1 MLTHNIQGAADIGI
15 PMRLLVDVVSEKN
28 SDFYK
33 RLIHF
38 CVNSKQVSVSSM
50 LVRCELND
58 LVNTVSSVETAVH
71 EALQEYSAAARLVLK
86 VLIK

>member
-15 PMRLLVDVVSEKN
+15 PVRLLVDVVSEKS

-50 LVRCELND
+50 LVRCELSD
-58 LVNTVSSVETAVH
+58 LVNTVHVKSLCMRPYGNT
-71 EALQEYSAAARLVLK
+71 LQRLVWF
-86 VLIK
+86 